1 MVQVEEYYKNV
12 RSDILPLI
20 PPEAGKVLDV
30 GCGAGNTVAWLR
42 SIRNVTWA
50 GGVEIHPDAA
60 AEARCKLDTVYTTG
74 VEDLELPLA
83 EGSLDLILCL
93 DILEHLVDP
102 WMVVKRLYR
111 LLRPGGTLIASL
123 PNVRNK
129 RVVFPL
135 LFKGSWKYRDFGVLD
150 RTHLRFFTRKSAI
163 DMLTSAGFSI
173 DGIEVTGGYT
183 RGTAGKVLKRVLPEV
198 IQSFLIRQYVIRG
211 VKGS

>member
-150 RTHLRFFTRKSAI
+150 RTHLRFFTRQSAI